1 MSLRLRST
9 VLTTETDYG
18 TVLFDERNGDYYQLN
33 PSGALVVRTLLDGG
47 NADDAVHTLVTEFNV
62 DTARAQHDVTAL
74 LQQLRS
80 SRLVTS

>member
-9 VLTTETDYG
+9 VCTTETDYG
-18 TVLFDERNGDYYQLN
+18 TVLFDERSGDYYQLN

-47 NADDAVHTLVTEFNV
+47 DASDAVRTLVTEFDV
-62 DTARAQHDVTAL
+62 DTSRAQRDVSAL
-74 LQQLRS
+74 MQQLRS